1 MNHTLALAH
10 SPTHTRRERG
20 LAILILVIILALGTA
35 VTFGTLSASKDD
47 ALVASL
53 RAETTQA
60 FYAAESAQLAALK
73 LLKMGEAL
81 PASGA
86 SITIGTSR
94 ATYQAVPSG
103 TTGSITVDGYSGDA
117 RRRIRITVQ

>member
-1 MNHTLALAH
+1 MRMPAPDMNL
-10 SPTHTRRERG
+10 SRPRG

-35 VTFGTLSASKDD
+35 VTFGTLSATKDD

-53 RAETTQA
+53 RAESTQA

-73 LLKMGEAL
+73 LLKLGEAL

-86 SITIGTSR
+86 SFTIGNGR
-94 ATYQAVPSG
+94 ATYQSVPAGNTG
-103 TTGSITVDGYSGDA
+103 TVTVDGYSGDA

>member
-1 MNHTLALAH
+1 MK
-10 SPTHTRRERG
+10 RRRSHRESRGERG

-35 VTFGTLSASKDD
+35 VTFGTLSATKDD

-73 LLKMGEAL
+73 LLKLGESL

-86 SITIGTSR
+86 SVTVGSSR
-94 ATYQAVPSG
+94 ATYQAVPTGQVG
-103 TTGSITVDGYSGDA
+103 TITVDGYSGDA
-117 RRRIRITVQ
+117 RRRIRVTVQ